1 MDRKASIRSRPIHI
15 GAIYL
20 PIPIPH
26 RPRPTLSNE
35 TRDCNPPKRRKRQRK
50 WRRPDPPRGVMG
62 KNSSGVRASAA
73 SSPRKR
79 PPKERGNGSQK
90 SAKGTELGGLL
101 ASATVACLAR
111 VAGDVEAAGI
121 REAPRLG
128 APAEAASRGAWR
140 GDDACGDE
148 ATQRNEEDD
157 ERMLG
162 WALSEN
168 GCRPIS
174 TQDVRPTLLDH
185 KRDCGRR
192 AAHDI
197 WALTGLLTC
206 VIVSLFC
213 LPHVLCESACHV
225 NRNHPTNHL
234 RVDLLRFSLIRIVY

>member
-1 MDRKASIRSRPIHI
+1 MATSRSPTRRDGEELLRRTRIGSVVTAKA
-15 GAIYL
+15 
-20 PIPIPH
+20 
-26 RPRPTLSNE
+26 
-35 TRDCNPPKRRKRQRK
+35 PPKRERKWVPEKRKR
-50 WRRPDPPRGVMG
+50 D
-62 KNSSGVRASAA
+62 
-73 SSPRKR
+73 
-79 PPKERGNGSQK
+79 
-90 SAKGTELGGLL
+90 GTWG
-101 ASATVACLAR
+101 VAC
-111 VAGDVEAAGI
+111 
-121 REAPRLG
+121 LG

-174 TQDVRPTLLDH
+174 SQDVRPTLLDH

-213 LPHVLCESACHV
+213 LPHVLWESACHV

-234 RVDLLRFSLIRIVY
+234 RVDLLRFSLIRIAY

>member
-50 WRRPDPPRGVMG
+50 WRRPDPPTRRDGEELLRRTRIGSVVTA
-62 KNSSGVRASAA
+62 KAPPKRERKWV
-73 SSPRKR
+73 PEKRKR
-79 PPKERGNGSQK
+79 D
-90 SAKGTELGGLL
+90 GTWG
-101 ASATVACLAR
+101 VAC
-111 VAGDVEAAGI
+111 
-121 REAPRLG
+121 LG

-174 TQDVRPTLLDH
+174 SQDVRPTLLDH

-206 VIVSLFC
+206 VIVSLFF
-213 LPHVLCESACHV
+213 LPHVL
-225 NRNHPTNHL
+225 
-234 RVDLLRFSLIRIVY
+234 